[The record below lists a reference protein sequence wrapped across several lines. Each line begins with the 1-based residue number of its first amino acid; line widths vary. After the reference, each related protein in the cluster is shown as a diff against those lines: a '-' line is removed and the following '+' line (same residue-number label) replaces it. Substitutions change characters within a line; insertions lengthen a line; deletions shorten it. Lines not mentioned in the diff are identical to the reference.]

1 MQLPLHA
8 ERFFTNQLAL
18 TDGTVIGDTYY
29 STPTPNSPLR
39 LRIDFS
45 PTIRLG
51 EYDGLRLQILH
62 TELGGVLDAAV
73 LRFAEHDTFR
83 ARDEALGRKRGH
95 DGYAVIRD
103 WADRDEPAW
112 QGAATTK
119 LRRAIQQYT
128 ALWLPETAKPQPQ
141 TTAARPNPA
150 PRPMVG
156 ALNGFWLVDPD
167 FRTRLETATFRVLD
181 VIADCLGDDFRLI
194 EALDGARHHSGEL
207 LGIPDEFG
215 ALIEAK
221 AATEIVGRATGSPF
235 DPAVARD
242 LVLLDRRPLEEQE
255 QAVRAA
261 LRRYASAAA
270 GDRGRGAALA
280 PPAVP
285 SPNAGRTR

>member
-45 PTIRLG
+45 PTSRLG

-73 LRFAEHDTFR
+73 LRFANHDTFR
-83 ARDEALGRKRGH
+83 ARDDALGRQRGH

-103 WADRDEPAW
+103 WADRDEPPW

-128 ALWLPETAKPQPQ
+128 ALWLPETARPRPK
-141 TTAARPNPA
+141 TTATRRDPA
-150 PRPMVG
+150 PHPMTG
-156 ALNGFWLVDPD
+156 APNGFWLVDPD
-167 FRTRLETATFRVLD
+167 FRTRLEAATFRVLD
-181 VIADCLGDDFRLI
+181 VIADCLDDDFRLI
-194 EALDGARHHSGEL
+194 EALDGARHHTGEL

-221 AATEIVGRATGSPF
+221 AAAEIVGCATGSPF

-242 LVLLDRRPLEEQE
+242 LVLLDQRPIEEQE

-261 LRRYASAAA
+261 LGRYTSAAS
-270 GDRGRGAALA
+270 GDRGRGSAPV

-285 SPNAGRTR
+285 SPNVGRTR

>member
-29 STPTPNSPLR
+29 STPTPNSLLR

-45 PTIRLG
+45 CTVRLG
-51 EYDGLRLQILH
+51 EYDGLQLQILH
-62 TELGGVLDAAV
+62 TELGGVLDAVV

-83 ARDEALGRKRGH
+83 ARDDALGRQRGH

-103 WADRDEPAW
+103 WADRDEPPW

-128 ALWLPETAKPQPQ
+128 ALWLPETAKPQPK
-141 TTAARPNPA
+141 TTATRPDPA
-150 PRPMVG
+150 PRPM
-156 ALNGFWLVDPD
+156 ACAPNGFWLVDPD

-181 VIADCLGDDFRLI
+181 VIADCLDDDFRLI

-215 ALIEAK
+215 VLIEAK
-221 AATEIVGRATGSPF
+221 AAAEIIGRATGSPF

-242 LVLLDRRPLEEQE
+242 LVVLDQRPLEEQE

-261 LRRYASAAA
+261 LRRYASTAP
-270 GDRGRGAALA
+270 GDRGRGAAPV

-285 SPNAGRTR
+285 PPNAGRTR